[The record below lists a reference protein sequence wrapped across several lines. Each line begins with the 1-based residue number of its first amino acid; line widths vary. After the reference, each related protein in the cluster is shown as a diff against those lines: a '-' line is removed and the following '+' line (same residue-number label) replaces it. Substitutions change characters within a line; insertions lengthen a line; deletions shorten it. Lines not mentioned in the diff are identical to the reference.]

1 MSNSLLRD
9 RDAFLKRAAAVPV
22 VEKRSEAKRARL
34 SAPAKKPAVRKDA
47 TKNFHLIAKI
57 VNHMKSKHLTGD
69 AYPLTLHEM
78 LEECAQNQ
86 TVTTGTRASLDDALR
101 NNPKM
106 KVIDGEPVKFAFKPP
121 IDGIKD
127 KKSFIRYMEKYS
139 NQGLGGQMK
148 DDILESLPKAEKIL
162 KYHEEKN
169 NIYIH
174 HRPDK
179 KHIIFFKDNK
189 FNIEMD
195 EQFQKLWRSV
205 PVESVDEDKIAEYLG
220 KQGIT
225 YADDPGVRK
234 VASVGLKRRKPSK
247 KRPRKTDNTHLDPNK
262 LIHYDT

>member
-1 MSNSLLRD
+1 
-9 RDAFLKRAAAVPV
+9 
-22 VEKRSEAKRARL
+22 
-34 SAPAKKPAVRKDA
+34 
-47 TKNFHLIAKI
+47 
-57 VNHMKSKHLTGD
+57 
-69 AYPLTLHEM
+69 
-78 LEECAQNQ
+78 
-86 TVTTGTRASLDDALR
+86 
-101 NNPKM
+101 M

-234 VASVGLKRRKPSK
+234 VCTVVFEQAIVIFTNVKLDLKVFQVASVGLKRRKPSK